1 MLHKNDFIVP
11 IPGSRKLERIQEN
24 LAAADINLTED

>member
-1 MLHKNDFIVP
+1 MGLHKNDVIVP

-24 LAAADINLTED
+24 WAPPTST